1 MIEQPLAGAIHQPQA
16 AVGVEGEDGDV
27 NLLDDFAQQRRGFE
41 RPQPLFAER
50 RLQGVRLAKDF
61 AERVVGSSAAGAD
74 REIAFAEGREEIRE
88 RAQGEDDAV
97 GGGE

>member
-61 AERVVGSSAAGAD
+61 AERVVGSSAAVPGFIGSSP
-74 REIAFAEGREEIRE
+74 RVLGSGRQIINIALK
-88 RAQGEDDAV
+88 V
-97 GGGE
+97 ST